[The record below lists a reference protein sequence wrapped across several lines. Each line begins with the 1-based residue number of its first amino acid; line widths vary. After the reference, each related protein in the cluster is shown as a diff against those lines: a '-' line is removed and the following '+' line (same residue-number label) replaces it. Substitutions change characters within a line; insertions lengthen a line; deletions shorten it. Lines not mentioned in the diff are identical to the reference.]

1 MRLFAFLTLVLFL
14 LSFAAQAEPPPI
26 QQWIDEAIQ
35 AGGGVVTLPEG
46 EHELPA
52 GLILKNAQK
61 LALRGVSKERCVLKL
76 TGKAGAA
83 QQADALLT
91 ISGSAHT
98 VEIANLTLEGAS
110 DAGVKI
116 AQLIR
121 ADGTSSAAGMSFKD
135 IAIRDCIFQNFTGTA
150 VLLSKVEGG
159 SVERCSFR
167 DGGQAVE
174 FHQGSQNCTAR
185 GNQIIRTRKAFDL
198 LNASACVLVGNESR
212 ECGIAATVSNEGAAL
227 KNSAHILR
235 NNHFSGAFLEV
246 RPNTTP
252 LPLLENNEG
261 LTASPA
267 Q

>member
-46 EHELPA
+46 EHKLPA

-61 LALRGVSKERCVLKL
+61 LAFRGVSKERCVLKL
-76 TGKAGAA
+76 ARKAGAA
-83 QQADALLT
+83 QADALLT
-91 ISGSAHT
+91 ISGSAQT

-110 DAGVKI
+110 DDGVKI

-121 ADGTSSAAGMSFKD
+121 ADGTSSAAGMPFKD
-135 IAIRDCIFQNFTGTA
+135 IAIRDCIFQNFTGSA
-150 VLLSKVEGG
+150 VRLSQVQGG

-174 FHQGSQNCTAR
+174 FHQRSQNCTAR

-212 ECGIAATVSNEGAAL
+212 ECSIAATVSNEGAAL